1 LSINSLSQKHY
12 KTIFHRENNQ
22 NLVTIFNK
30 KGNKICTVV
39 ANSVKVHRMWTSRN
53 KFNFKSNI
61 NKICNSLTKTDDK
74 MQNWHRRM
82 AQFYIEKL
90 KNKLKDIEIKDSY

>member
-1 LSINSLSQKHY
+1 MDSLSQNYY
-12 KTIFHRENNQ
+12 KNILDRENNQ
-22 NLVTIFNK
+22 NFVTIFNK
-30 KGNKICTVV
+30 KRNKICKVE
-39 ANSVKVHRMWTSRN
+39 ANSVKVYRIWTSRN

-74 MQNWHRRM
+74 MQLWHRRM